1 MPAGRCNVRL
11 QAGSPVA
18 PQHTDH
24 KDCARNGFVLVFRT
38 SVSIVTA
45 MKKHVWFSLFVVAV
59 SLVSAVAAEYE
70 VLPADP
76 CLATYRALKA
86 PPSEGLLLKR
96 GDRLAICGDSITEQ
110 KMYSRI
116 METYLTV
123 CVPQLEITVRQ
134 HGWSGEKAPGL
145 ERRLANDVLRF
156 EPTIATTCY
165 AMNDHNYQPYQ
176 AEYGRIYR
184 DASLAIIRAF
194 KEQGTRVVQGAAGPV
209 GKMPARVQ
217 RARGTVDD
225 LNHSLLEFRNIDVT
239 LAREEHVAFADCFL
253 PMLEAGFVAKR
264 RYGADYMVSGQDG
277 IHPGWAG
284 HLIMA
289 YAFLKGMGL
298 DGDIGTITVDLGT
311 GQATAS
317 AGHRV
322 LSAHAGAVQIE
333 SSRYPF
339 CATGPIDQDSSLR
352 SGMALVPFN
361 EELNRL
367 MLVVKNAPAG
377 RYRVTWG
384 DASKTYSADQ
394 LAQGV
399 NLAADF
405 EANPFSDA
413 FARVDEAVARK
424 QAYET
429 RQMKDLFHGPE
440 GRTDMDMT
448 VALTEKTRAPLVE
461 AVHAAFVPV
470 RHTIRIE
477 AE

>member
-1 MPAGRCNVRL
+1 
-11 QAGSPVA
+11 
-18 PQHTDH
+18 
-24 KDCARNGFVLVFRT
+24 
-38 SVSIVTA
+38 
-45 MKKHVWFSLFVVAV
+45 MKKHLWFSLFAVVISVLPVTAE
-59 SLVSAVAAEYE
+59 EYE

-86 PPSEGLLLKR
+86 PPSEGLLLKP

-110 KMYSRI
+110 KMYSRL

-123 CVPQLEITVRQ
+123 CVPQLEVTVRQ

-145 ERRLANDVLRF
+145 QRRLGNDVLRF
-156 EPTIATTCY
+156 KPTIATTCY

-176 AEYGRIYR
+176 VEYGQVYR
-184 DASLAIIRAF
+184 EASLAIIRAF
-194 KEQGTRVVQGAAGPV
+194 KEQGARVVQGAAGPV
-209 GKMPARVQ
+209 GKMPAWVQ

-225 LNHSLLEFRNIDVT
+225 LNHSLMEFRNIDVT
-239 LAREEHVAFADCFL
+239 LAREEQVAFADCFV
-253 PMLEAGFVAKR
+253 PMLQASFEGKR
-264 RYGADYMVSGQDG
+264 RYGADYMISGKDG
-277 IHPGWAG
+277 VHPGWAG

-289 YAFLKGMGL
+289 YAFLKALGL
-298 DGDIGTITVDLGT
+298 DGDIGTITVDLGAK
-311 GQATAS
+311 QATAS

-322 LSAHAGAVQIE
+322 LSIDAGGVQIE

-339 CATGPIDQDSSLR
+339 CAAGPIDQDSSLR
-352 SGMALVPFN
+352 SGMSLVPFN

-377 RYRVTWG
+377 RYRVIWG
-384 DASKTYSADQ
+384 AGWKSYSPEQ
-394 LAQGV
+394 LARGV

-405 EANPFSDA
+405 ETNPFSEA
-413 FARVDEAVARK
+413 FARVDEAVAKK

-429 RQMKDLFHGPE
+429 RQMKSMMHGQAGRDDME
-440 GRTDMDMT
+440 GT
-448 VALTEKTRAPLVE
+448 VAQTEAERDPLVA
-461 AVHAAFVPV
+461 AVKAAFVPV